1 MRHPKHCELKKNCAC
16 ACMCVC
22 WVHKRKRKKNLQQQL
37 ILSGKKNPE
46 DKNVIDEFTVH
57 DYSSVY
63 EFI

>member
-1 MRHPKHCELKKNCAC
+1 
-16 ACMCVC
+16 MCVC
-22 WVHKRKRKKNLQQQL
+22 VGSTREREKKTLQQLL

-63 EFI
+63 EFMIVHMMAKYPTATTNIN

>member
-1 MRHPKHCELKKNCAC
+1 MHVCVLGPQEKEKK
-16 ACMCVC
+16 
-22 WVHKRKRKKNLQQQL
+22 KLQQQL

-63 EFI
+63 EFMIVHMMAKYPTATTNIN